1 MSVSV
6 AIWPSF
12 VTLVSSLIRSFL
24 SEFASV
30 SSFVSLSNFWTVPVS
45 WCVRFALPMV
55 DADEPVPD
63 DEVSLEDPVP

>member
-12 VTLVSSLIRSFL
+12 VTVVSSLIRSFL

-30 SSFVSLSNFWTVPVS
+30 SSLVSLSNFWTVPVS
-45 WCVRFALPMV
+45 WWVRIVLPV
-55 DADEPVPD
+55 LDADEPVPM
-63 DEVSLEDPVP
+63 SLEDPVP